1 MKTPNLDLEDLQ
13 LIDPHKTLQYLKSNE
28 WIEIESKST
37 EDYLILK
44 RLTQDSRSAYTLL
57 PLDSTIPDFAS
68 RIYDLI
74 KVISIVENRPQ
85 SDVLNSIKS
94 AKEVAEGIDRDILNF
109 KLKFNRT
116 YALTEEQKC
125 GDGRIG

>member
-13 LIDPHKTLQYLKSNE
+13 LIDPRKTLQYLKSNE